1 MARESR
7 GKTKVP
13 DKHGE
18 APASRR
24 DGTTNIGIESLSA
37 TSYIV
42 TSGSSAREALQDFFS
57 KPHVALMCY
66 CRALLQRASAFGGGR
81 GRWGKAR

>member
-24 DGTTNIGIESLSA
+24 DGTANIGIESLSA

-42 TSGSSAREALQDFFS
+42 TSGSSTREAL
-57 KPHVALMCY
+57 
-66 CRALLQRASAFGGGR
+66 
-81 GRWGKAR
+81 